1 MTETGTETRTE
12 TQTDTGSATPVSA
25 EEVARRTI
33 LRKDWVPCKAAFI
46 DCRTPG
52 SDRKDNYSF
61 IGMGVSQSSDQ
72 FVNLVEPH
80 GFNVG
85 AAGMPNGT
93 VNSLHMHFTAEVF
106 INFGGD
112 YQLRWGADGTQGE
125 YHSVD
130 GDVISVPTWVFR
142 GFTNVGA
149 DDGILLTVLG
159 QNDNGGIIWGPQVLE
174 EAARHGLY
182 LTADN
187 RLIDTVA
194 GDAVPDDV
202 ALIRPMP
209 QEEIDKLDVFTPE
222 QFRERVITAAERQWV
237 SKPFLCSDLPGGRAE
252 ASPVIGYG
260 MVEDRRAAPRLTNPH
275 SFDLAWLRA
284 VPGEGVLTHRTEE
297 PVVLIVK
304 AGRWVV
310 RVGDPAD
317 PHVVELGPQ
326 DAFSVPPGAWRSL
339 TLLDHEGGVAAT
351 AGTGELIAVTGGD
364 ARTRP
369 VWAPEVVTAARE
381 AGVVIDPD
389 GYRAPTAVM
398 VTATEDD

>member
-1 MTETGTETRTE
+1 M
-12 TQTDTGSATPVSA
+12 TDTSAMPETPVSA
-25 EEVARRTI
+25 EEVTRRTI

-46 DCRTPG
+46 DARTPG
-52 SDRKDNYSF
+52 SDLKDNYSF
-61 IGMGVSQSSDQ
+61 IGLGVSQSSNQ

-80 GFNVG
+80 GFQLG

-112 YQLRWGADGTQGE
+112 YQLRWGPDGKQGE

-142 GFTNVGA
+142 GFTNIGA
-149 DDGILLTVLG
+149 DDGVLLTVLG
-159 QNDNGGIIWGPQVLE
+159 QDDNGGIIWGPQVLE
-174 EAARHGLY
+174 TAAAHGLY

-187 RLIDTVA
+187 RLVDTVA
-194 GDAVPDDV
+194 GDPVPDDV

-209 QEEIDKLDVFTPE
+209 QEEIDKLDVITVE
-222 QFRERVITAAERQWV
+222 QFRQRVVTAAEREWV
-237 SKPFLCSDLPGGRAE
+237 TRPFLCSELRGGGAHL
-252 ASPVIGYG
+252 SPVIGHG
-260 MVEDRRAAPRLTNPH
+260 MIEDRRSAPRITNPH

-284 VPGEGVLTHRTEE
+284 TPGEGVLTHRVVE
-297 PVVLIVK
+297 PTVLVAK

-310 RVGDPAD
+310 RVGAGHDA
-317 PHVVELGPQ
+317 HVVELGPQ

-339 TLLDHEGGVAAT
+339 TLVDEEGGAAVD
-351 AGTGELIAVTGGD
+351 AGTGEMIVVTGTD
-364 ARTRP
+364 ARTR
-369 VWAPEVVTAARE
+369 VEWAPDVVAAARE

-389 GYRAPTAVM
+389 GYRAPTSVL

>member
-1 MTETGTETRTE
+1 M
-12 TQTDTGSATPVSA
+12 TDTASRADLTVSP
-25 EEVARRTI
+25 EEITRRTI

-61 IGMGVSQSSDQ
+61 IGMGVSQSSEQ
-72 FVNLVEPH
+72 FVNLAEPH

-142 GFTNVGA
+142 GFTNIGA
-149 DDGILLTVLG
+149 DDGVLLTVLG
-159 QNDNGGIIWGPQVLE
+159 QDDNGGIIWGPKVLE
-174 EAARHGLY
+174 EAAGHGLY

-187 RLIDTVA
+187 RLVDTVA

-202 ALIRPMP
+202 TLIRPMP
-209 QEEIDKLDVFTPE
+209 REEIDKLDVITEE
-222 QFRERVITAAERQWV
+222 QFRARVVTAAERVWV
-237 SKPFLCSDLPGGRAE
+237 PRPFLCSELPGGGAE
-252 ASPVIGYG
+252 LCMVIGHG
-260 MVEDRRAAPRLTNPH
+260 MSEDRRAAPRLTNPH

-284 VPGEGVLTHRTEE
+284 TPGEGVLTHRAQE
-297 PVVLIVK
+297 PTVLVVK
-304 AGRWVV
+304 AGRWAV
-310 RVGDPAD
+310 RVGAGDDAI
-317 PHVVELGPQ
+317 VVELGPQ
-326 DAFSVPPGAWRSL
+326 DAFSVPPGAWRSI
-339 TLLDHEGGVAAT
+339 TVLDDAGGDAVT
-351 AGTGELIAVTGGD
+351 AGTGEMIVVTGTD
-364 ARTRP
+364 ARTR
-369 VWAPEVVTAARE
+369 VEWAPEVVSAARD

-389 GYRAPTAVM
+389 GYRAPASVL

>member
-1 MTETGTETRTE
+1 M
-12 TQTDTGSATPVSA
+12 TDTFGMPAVSA
-25 EEVARRTI
+25 GEVARRTI

-85 AAGMPNGT
+85 AAGMPHGT
-93 VNSLHMHFTAEVF
+93 VNSLHLHFTSEVF

-112 YQLRWGADGTQGE
+112 YLLRWGADGTEGE

-130 GDVISVPTWVFR
+130 GDVISVPSWVFR
-142 GFTNVGA
+142 GFTNVGD

-159 QNDNGGIIWGPQVLE
+159 QDDNGGIIWGPKVLE
-174 EAARHGLY
+174 DAADHGLH

-194 GDAVPDDV
+194 GDTVPDDV
-202 ALIRPMP
+202 ALIEPMP
-209 QEEIDKLDVFTPE
+209 QEEIDKLDVISAD
-222 QFRERVITAAERQWV
+222 QFRARVVTSAERIWV
-237 SKPFLCSDLPGGRAE
+237 AKPFLCSDLPGGGAE
-252 ASPVIGYG
+252 LSMVIGFG
-260 MVEDRRAAPRLTNPH
+260 MIEDRRAAPRLVNPH

-284 VPGEGVLTHRTEE
+284 TPGEGVLTHRVQE
-297 PVVLIVK
+297 PTVLVVK

-310 RVGDPAD
+310 RVGDGGDEA
-317 PHVVELGPQ
+317 HVVELGPQ
-326 DAFSVPPGAWRSL
+326 DAFSVPSGAWRSVSL
-339 TLLDHEGGVAAT
+339 VDDEGGRAVT
-351 AGTGELIAVTGGD
+351 PGTGELVVVTGTD
-364 ARTRP
+364 ARTRAE
-369 VWAPEVVTAARE
+369 WAPEVVTAARE

-389 GYRAPTAVM
+389 GYRAPAAVLR
-398 VTATEDD
+398 TATEDD

>member
-1 MTETGTETRTE
+1 MTDVT
-12 TQTDTGSATPVSA
+12 VSA
-25 EEVARRTI
+25 DELTRRTI

-61 IGMGVSQSSDQ
+61 IGMGVSQSADQ
-72 FVNLVEPH
+72 FVNLIEPH

-85 AAGMPNGT
+85 AAGMPRDT

-112 YQLRWGADGTQGE
+112 YQLRWGARGTQGA

-142 GFTNVGA
+142 GFSNVGA

-159 QNDNGGIIWGPQVLE
+159 QDDNGGIIWGPQVLE
-174 EAARHGLY
+174 NAADHGLY

-194 GDAVPDDV
+194 GDQVPDDV
-202 ALIRPMP
+202 VLIKPMP
-209 QEEIDKLDVFTPE
+209 QEEIDQLDEVSLE
-222 QFRERVITAAERQWV
+222 QFRERVVTAADRTWV
-237 SKPFLCSDLPGGRAE
+237 AKPFLCSDLPGGRAE
-252 ASPVIGYG
+252 ASLVIGHG
-260 MVEDRRAAPRLTNPH
+260 MVEDRRAAPRISNPH

-284 VPGEGVLTHRTEE
+284 VPGEGLLRHRAQEPTVL
-297 PVVLIVK
+297 VVK

-310 RVGDPAD
+310 AVGHAGEERE
-317 PHVVELGPQ
+317 VELGPQ
-326 DAFSVPPGAWRSL
+326 DAFSVPPGAWRSVS
-339 TLLDHEGGVAAT
+339 LLDAEGGRAVT
-351 AGTGELIAVTGGD
+351 PGTGELVVVTGTD
-364 ARTRP
+364 ARTR
-369 VWAPEVVTAARE
+369 VEWAPEVVAAALG
-381 AGVVIDPD
+381 AGVVLDPD
-389 GYRAPTAVM
+389 GYRAPASVL
-398 VTATEDD
+398 VTATDDDG

>member
-1 MTETGTETRTE
+1 MNDTSGTANVTGNVT
-12 TQTDTGSATPVSA
+12 A
-25 EEVARRTI
+25 EEITRRTI

-61 IGMGVSQSSDQ
+61 IGMGVSQSSEQ

-112 YQLRWGADGTQGE
+112 YLLRWGADGSQGE

-142 GFTNVGA
+142 GFTNIGA
-149 DDGILLTVLG
+149 DDGVLLTVLG
-159 QNDNGGIIWGPQVLE
+159 QDDNGGIIWGPQVLE
-174 EAARHGLY
+174 EAAAHGLY

-187 RLIDTVA
+187 RLVDTVA
-194 GDAVPDDV
+194 GEAVPDDV

-209 QEEIDKLDVFTPE
+209 QHEIDKLDVITVD
-222 QFRERVITAAERQWV
+222 QFRERVVTAAERVWV
-237 SKPFLCSDLPGGRAE
+237 SRPFLCSDLPGGGAE
-252 ASPVIGYG
+252 LSLVIGHG
-260 MVEDRRAAPRLTNPH
+260 MSEDRRAAPRVTNPH

-284 VPGEGVLTHRTEE
+284 TPGEGVLTHRVNE
-297 PVVLIVK
+297 PVVLVVK

-310 RVGDPAD
+310 DVGTGDDA
-317 PHVVELGPQ
+317 HVVELGPQ
-326 DAFSVPPGAWRSL
+326 DAFSVPRGAWRSL
-339 TLLDHEGGVAAT
+339 RMVDDEGGVAVDP
-351 AGTGELIAVTGGD
+351 GTGEMLLVTGTD
-364 ARTRP
+364 ARTR
-369 VWAPEVVTAARE
+369 VEWAPAVVAAARD

-389 GYRAPTAVM
+389 GYRAPASVL

>member
-1 MTETGTETRTE
+1 MSETLVPTPSRPDGIPVVTR
-12 TQTDTGSATPVSA
+12 
-25 EEVARRTI
+25 EEIARRTI
-33 LRKDWVPCKAAFI
+33 LRSDWVPCKAAFI

-61 IGMGVSQSSDQ
+61 IGMGVSQSADQ

-85 AAGMPNGT
+85 AAGMPHGT

-149 DDGILLTVLG
+149 DDGVLLTVLG
-159 QNDNGGIIWGPQVLE
+159 QDDNGGIIWGPKVLE
-174 EAARHGLY
+174 DAAAHGLH

-202 ALIRPMP
+202 ALIKPMA
-209 QEEIDKLDVFTPE
+209 QAEIDKLDVVTPE
-222 QFRERVITAAERQWV
+222 QFRDRVVTASERVWVAE
-237 SKPFLCSDLPGGRAE
+237 PFLCSGLPGGGAE
-252 ASPVIGYG
+252 LSLVIGHG
-260 MVEDRRAAPRLTNPH
+260 MSEDRRAAPRITNPH
-275 SFDLAWLRA
+275 TFDLAWLRA
-284 VPGEGVLTHRTEE
+284 EPGEGLLTHRVQE
-297 PVVLIVK
+297 PTVLVVK

-310 RVGDPAD
+310 GVGQGESVQA
-317 PHVVELGPQ
+317 VELGPQ
-326 DAFSVPPGAWRSL
+326 DAFSVPPGAWRSVSL
-339 TLLDHEGGVAAT
+339 VDAEGGVAET
-351 AGTGELIAVTGGD
+351 PGTGEMIVVTGTD
-364 ARTRP
+364 ARTRIEWDP
-369 VWAPEVVTAARE
+369 DVVASARTS
-381 AGVVIDPD
+381 GVMIDPD
-389 GYRAPTAVM
+389 GYRAPAAVL

>member
-1 MTETGTETRTE
+1 M
-12 TQTDTGSATPVSA
+12 TDTSATCETSVSA
-25 EEVARRTI
+25 EEIARRTI
-33 LRKDWVPCKAAFI
+33 LRTDWVPCKGAFI
-46 DCRTPG
+46 DARTPG
-52 SDRKDNYSF
+52 SDLKDNYSF
-61 IGMGVSQSSDQ
+61 IGLGVSQNSDQ

-80 GFNVG
+80 GFQLG

-130 GDVISVPTWVFR
+130 GDIISVPTWVFR

-149 DDGILLTVLG
+149 DTGILLTVLG
-159 QNDNGGIIWGPQVLE
+159 QDDNGGIIWGPQVLE
-174 EAARHGLY
+174 TAASHGLY

-187 RLIDTVA
+187 RLVDTVA
-194 GDAVPDDV
+194 GDPVPEDV

-209 QEEIDKLDVFTPE
+209 QKEIDELDVITVE
-222 QFRERVITAAERQWV
+222 QFRERVVTAGERVWV
-237 SKPFLCSDLPGGRAE
+237 RRPFLCSELPGGGAE
-252 ASPVIGYG
+252 LSPVIGYG
-260 MVEDRRAAPRLTNPH
+260 MSEDRRSAPRIANPH

-284 VPGEGVLTHRTEE
+284 RSGEGILTHRVVE
-297 PVVLIVK
+297 PTVLVVK

-310 RVGDPAD
+310 RVGAGDDA
-317 PHVVELGPQ
+317 HVVELGPQ
-326 DAFSVPPGAWRSL
+326 DALSVPPGAWRSI
-339 TLLDHEGGVAAT
+339 TLVDDDGGVAAD
-351 AGTGELIAVTGGD
+351 AGTGEMIVVTGTD
-364 ARTRP
+364 ARTRLE
-369 VWAPEVVTAARE
+369 WAPAVVAAARD

-389 GYRAPTAVM
+389 GYRAPASVL

>member
-1 MTETGTETRTE
+1 M
-12 TQTDTGSATPVSA
+12 TDTPVRTDVDVSVD
-25 EEVARRTI
+25 EVARRTI

-61 IGMGVSQSSDQ
+61 IGLGVSQNAEQ

-112 YQLRWGADGTQGE
+112 YQLRWGADGSQGE

-142 GFTNVGA
+142 GFTNIGS
-149 DDGILLTVLG
+149 DDGVLLTVLG
-159 QNDNGGIIWGPQVLE
+159 QDDNGGIIWGPKVLE
-174 EAARHGLY
+174 EAAAHGLY
-182 LTADN
+182 LSADN
-187 RLIDTVA
+187 RLVDTVA

-202 ALIRPMP
+202 ALVRPMP
-209 QEEIDKLDVFTPE
+209 QEEIDKLDVITPE
-222 QFRERVITAAERQWV
+222 QFRGRVVAASQRAWV
-237 SKPFLCSDLPGGRAE
+237 AKPFLCSELPGGGAE
-252 ASPVIGYG
+252 LSLVIGYG
-260 MVEDRRAAPRLTNPH
+260 VSEDRNAAPCLTNPH

-284 VPGEGVLTHRTEE
+284 APGEGVLTHRTQE
-297 PVVLIVK
+297 PCVLVVK

-310 RVGDPAD
+310 RVGDGDDA
-317 PHVVELGPQ
+317 HVVELGPQ
-326 DAFSVPPGAWRSL
+326 DAFSVPPGAWRSVRL
-339 TLLDHEGGVAAT
+339 VDDGGGVAVDP
-351 AGTGELIAVTGGD
+351 GTGELVVVTGTD
-364 ARTRP
+364 ARTRIE
-369 VWAPEVVTAARE
+369 WAPQVVSAARD
-381 AGVVIDPD
+381 AGTVIDPD
-389 GYRAPTAVM
+389 GYRAPASVL

>member
-1 MTETGTETRTE
+1 MT
-12 TQTDTGSATPVSA
+12 VSSTSPA
-25 EEVARRTI
+25 VTAGEVTRRTI

-61 IGMGVSQSSDQ
+61 IGMGVSQNADQ

-125 YHSVD
+125 YRSVD
-130 GDVISVPTWVFR
+130 GDVISVPSWVFR

-149 DDGILLTVLG
+149 DDGVLLTVLG
-159 QNDNGGIIWGPQVLE
+159 QDDNGGIIWGPQVLE
-174 EAARHGLY
+174 DAADHGLH

-194 GDAVPDDV
+194 GDVVPDDV
-202 ALIRPMP
+202 VLIKPMR
-209 QEEIDKLDVFTPE
+209 QEEIDKLDVVSPE
-222 QFRERVITAAERQWV
+222 QFRQRVVTAEERTWVER
-237 SKPFLCSDLPGGRAE
+237 PFLCSTLPGGG
-252 ASPVIGYG
+252 ASLSLVIGVG
-260 MVEDRRAAPRLTNPH
+260 MVEDRRAAPRISNPH

-284 VPGEGVLTHRTEE
+284 VPGEGLLTHRVEE
-297 PVVLIVK
+297 PTVLVAK

-317 PHVVELGPQ
+317 PHTVELGPQ
-326 DAFSVPPGAWRSL
+326 DAFSVPPGAWRSVE
-339 TLLDHEGGVAAT
+339 LLDDEGGRAVS
-351 AGTGELIAVTGGD
+351 AGTGELVVVTGLDG
-364 ARTRP
+364 RTR
-369 VWAPEVVTAARE
+369 VEWAPSVVDAALE

-389 GYRAPTAVM
+389 GYLAPAAVM

>member
-1 MTETGTETRTE
+1 MSNTFGMP
-12 TQTDTGSATPVSA
+12 GVSA
-25 EEVARRTI
+25 DEITRRTI

-61 IGMGVSQSSDQ
+61 IGLGVSQSSDQ

-85 AAGMPNGT
+85 AAGMPHGT

-125 YHSVD
+125 YHSAD

-159 QNDNGGIIWGPQVLE
+159 QDDNGGIIWGPKVLE
-174 EAARHGLY
+174 DAADHGLR

-194 GDAVPDDV
+194 GDVVPDDV
-202 ALIRPMP
+202 VLIEPMP
-209 QEEIDKLDVFTPE
+209 QEEIDRLDVVSVE
-222 QFRERVITAAERQWV
+222 QFRERVVTAAERQWV
-237 SKPFLCSDLPGGRAE
+237 AAPYLCSELPGGGAE
-252 ASPVIGYG
+252 LSMVIGYG
-260 MVEDRRAAPRLTNPH
+260 TVEDRRAAPRISNPH

-284 VPGEGVLTHRTEE
+284 TPGEGVLGHRVQE
-297 PVVLIVK
+297 PTVLVVK

-310 RVGDPAD
+310 RVGEGDDA
-317 PHVVELGPQ
+317 HAVELGPQ
-326 DAFSVPPGAWRSL
+326 DAFSVPPGAWRSVS
-339 TLLDHEGGVAAT
+339 LLDDEGGRAVT
-351 AGTGELIAVTGGD
+351 PGTGEVVLVTGGD
-364 ARTRP
+364 ARTRLE
-369 VWAPEVVTAARE
+369 WAPDVVAAARE
-381 AGVVIDPD
+381 AGWVIDPD
-389 GYRAPTAVM
+389 GYRAPAAVM